1 MEKYCYWEY
10 LDGTVGAGGFEVH
23 FRVPATRRFS
33 KLVGEQPPRIVDIN
47 QVLQAYCNDTP
58 ELAPILTGTIYIET
72 EQEWKWLNSVLAQHL
87 YSSRLIPAGRSAG
100 AVNMFP
106 LGEYR
111 LGSDRFLRLTRK
123 HNGPRYI
130 AVGTR
135 ASTARLGRTKD

>member
-10 LDGTVGAGGFEVH
+10 LDGTVGAGGFEVR

-47 QVLQAYCNDTP
+47 QVLQAYCDATP

-87 YSSRLIPAGRSAG
+87 YSSRLIPAGRSTG
-100 AVNMFP
+100 AVDMFP
-106 LGEYR
+106 LGEH
-111 LGSDRFLRLTRK
+111 RFVFIGLLCLTRK
-123 HNGPRYI
+123 HNEPRYI
-130 AVGTR
+130 AD
-135 ASTARLGRTKD
+135 RT